1 MYYQLLYHLFSA
13 QKMWNKIYLQSYNS
27 RISNCSVYQCDGKKW
42 DFKIEMKWYLNL
54 LFHPLLWFMFGY
66 LFTLISNVLQFS
78 FLHPFVLLWVSK
90 TQMKLFITISW
101 KDVFNILPNER
112 KKLIGA
118 LTREMTLLKN
128 LVNYV
133 QLSC

>member
-1 MYYQLLYHLFSA
+1 
-13 QKMWNKIYLQSYNS
+13 
-27 RISNCSVYQCDGKKW
+27 
-42 DFKIEMKWYLNL
+42 
-54 LFHPLLWFMFGY
+54 
-66 LFTLISNVLQFS
+66 
-78 FLHPFVLLWVSK
+78 
-90 TQMKLFITISW
+90 MKLFITISW

-133 QLSC
+133 QRSC